1 MQKLVIYAG
10 VALLLIVGGAM
21 FTIDSIARSAIET
34 GLETGLGVPAE
45 VGSVRL
51 RLWRGSFRMHDLEI
65 PNPEGFAAEH
75 FLKLGTAETTLSYRA
90 LREGDVVL
98 KRLVLS
104 DLELDLEW
112 QGRRANYD
120 AILDGIE
127 GSPDEAADS
136 SATETR
142 FIIDEL
148 VIQNVVAHLRLDS
161 ALGSL
166 KAREVKLEELRLEGI
181 GRKTGGIGMG
191 ELARRVV
198 KALLAEVMQ
207 QGTAL
212 GPEFSGK
219 LAPGLEQLGELGSG
233 STSDKIRKATE
244 FFGVFGKGRED
255 GS

>member
-1 MQKLVIYAG
+1 MQKLVIYG
-10 VALLLIVGGAM
+10 VVALLLIVGGAM

-65 PNPEGFAAEH
+65 PNPEGYAADH

-127 GSPDEAADS
+127 GSPDESADS
-136 SATETR
+136 STTETR

-148 VIQNVVAHLRLDS
+148 VIQNVVARLR
-161 ALGSL
+161 LGSL
-166 KAREVKLEELRLEGI
+166 GVQEVKLSELRLQGV
-181 GRKTGGIGMG
+181 GRKAGGISMG
-191 ELARRVV
+191 AVAQRVV
-198 KALLAEVMQ
+198 KRLLVAVMQ
-207 QGTAL
+207 QGKTL

-219 LAPGLEQLGELGSG
+219 LGSGLEQVRGLGSG

-244 FFGVFGKGRED
+244 FFGAFGKGRED

>member
-1 MQKLVIYAG
+1 MQKLVIYGG
-10 VALLLIVGGAM
+10 VALLVIVGGAM

-51 RLWRGSFRMHDLEI
+51 RLWRGSFRMQDLELA
-65 PNPEGFAAEH
+65 NPEGYAADH
-75 FLKLGTAETTLSYRA
+75 FLKLGTVETTLSYRA

-112 QGRRANYD
+112 RGRTANYD

-127 GSPDEAADS
+127 GSPDESADS

-142 FIIDEL
+142 FIVDEL
-148 VIQNVVAHLRLDS
+148 VIQNVVARLRLGS
-161 ALGSL
+161 GLGSL
-166 KAREVKLEELRLEGI
+166 GVQEVKLSELRLQGV
-181 GRKTGGIGMG
+181 GRKAGGISMG
-191 ELARRVV
+191 AVAQIVV
-198 KALLAEVMQ
+198 KRLLVAVMQ
-207 QGTAL
+207 QGKAL

-219 LAPGLEQLGELGSG
+219 LGSDLEQLRGLGSG

>member
-1 MQKLVIYAG
+1 MRKLAIYGG
-10 VALLLIVGGAM
+10 VALLLLVGGAM

-34 GLETGLGVPAE
+34 GVEAGLGVPVD

-51 RLWRGSFRMHDLEI
+51 RLLLGSFLMRGLEI
-65 PNPEGFAAEH
+65 ANPEGYTAER
-75 FLKLGTAETTLSYRA
+75 FLKLGRAETTISYRA

-98 KRLVLS
+98 KRLVLA

-112 QGRRANYD
+112 QGRKANYD
-120 AILDGIE
+120 AILDGIQGPTPE
-127 GSPDEAADS
+127 PAGTPAS
-136 SATETR
+136 ETR

-148 VIQNVVAHLRLDS
+148 VIRNVVAHLRLDS

-166 KAREVKLEELRLEGI
+166 EAREVKLAELRLEGI
-181 GRKTGGIGMG
+181 GRKTGGIGVG

-219 LAPGLEQLGELGSG
+219 LAPGLEQLRELGSG